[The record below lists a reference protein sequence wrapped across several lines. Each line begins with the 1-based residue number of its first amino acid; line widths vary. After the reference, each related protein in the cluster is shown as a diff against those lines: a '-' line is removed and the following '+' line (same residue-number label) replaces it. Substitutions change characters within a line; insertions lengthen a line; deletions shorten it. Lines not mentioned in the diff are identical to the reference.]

1 MLAMNKNMKYK
12 PILAATILLLIN
24 SFVFSQAVQIENGKS
39 DSLIRKANALLE
51 NRIGKKLFNPKELS
65 TYKSNLGEIIYE
77 NIENDNID
85 STRFYSFYAVKK
97 FNWNEWKLRIET
109 KSYKK
114 ESKEENQNQ
123 LKHITKDVWGNN
135 NCSGPEDPELT
146 KALDEDTLLLYE
158 IDAWENP
165 KKK

>member
-65 TYKSNLGEIIYE
+65 TYKSMRY
-77 NIENDNID
+77 
-85 STRFYSFYAVKK
+85 
-97 FNWNEWKLRIET
+97 
-109 KSYKK
+109 
-114 ESKEENQNQ
+114 
-123 LKHITKDVWGNN
+123 
-135 NCSGPEDPELT
+135 C
-146 KALDEDTLLLYE
+146 
-158 IDAWENP
+158 
-165 KKK
+165 